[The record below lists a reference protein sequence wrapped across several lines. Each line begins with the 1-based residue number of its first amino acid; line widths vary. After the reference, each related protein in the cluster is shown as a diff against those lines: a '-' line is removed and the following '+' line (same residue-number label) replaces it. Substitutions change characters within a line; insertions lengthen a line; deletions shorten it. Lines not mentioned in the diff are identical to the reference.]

1 MVPII
6 LNHQMKFSKLYL
18 IFIAI
23 SIVNNYKIYDNDNDH
38 SHGNDN
44 GNDDAQFNNNSNNS
58 KNILDTWKKIL
69 RILLIEFLVM

>member
-1 MVPII
+1 
-6 LNHQMKFSKLYL
+6 MKFSKLYL

-23 SIVNNYKIYDNDNDH
+23 TIVNNYKIYDNDNDH

-58 KNILDTWKKIL
+58 NNILDTWKKNP
-69 RILLIEFLVM
+69 EDFTN